1 MICLQCGHR
10 QPHAERENCASCHAE
25 FRKVEGVFGVNN
37 FTQVLQALE
46 DFRASRIDHDRFREI
61 FDAFYELWEKAA
73 SRWKVV
79 DGRIRDML
87 ALSPELQA
95 VYEAPLMDIES
106 GLDELLAA
114 AEIADALEEAE
125 ESDLEALE
133 DHLRLFFR
141 KVCSSAGAIFTKLE
155 SRGGDFGALLSAF
168 GV

>member
-1 MICLQCGHR
+1 MICLKCGHR
-10 QPHAERENCASCHAE
+10 QPDAERETCASCGAG

-46 DFRASRIDHDRFREI
+46 DFRAGTIDPDRFREV
-61 FDAFYELWEKAA
+61 FDAFYELWDKTA

-95 VYEAPLMDIES
+95 VYEAPLMEIEG

-114 AEIADALEEAE
+114 AEITDALEEAE
-125 ESDLEALE
+125 ETDLQALE

-141 KVCSSAGAIFTKLE
+141 MICSSSGAIFTKLE